1 MKSICQSNYENSLGQ
16 RKLAAERAAKETGRE
31 TMSYKITVQTGPAAY
46 REYTVEAATVQA
58 ALKALTLDKGMI
70 TDCKQA

>member
-1 MKSICQSNYENSLGQ
+1 
-16 RKLAAERAAKETGRE
+16 
-31 TMSYKITVQTGPAAY
+31 MSYKITVQTGPDTY